1 MQRIGS
7 RTEKRPTPRK
17 TPKQGFSYALG
28 NIIAMAL
35 MLTFAVLVVTALAF
49 SATLLIDAL
58 NALAAAL

>member
-1 MQRIGS
+1 
-7 RTEKRPTPRK
+7 
-17 TPKQGFSYALG
+17 
-28 NIIAMAL
+28 MAL

>member
-7 RTEKRPTPRK
+7 RPEKKPTPRK
-17 TPKQGFSYALG
+17 TPKQGFAYAVG
-28 NIIAMAL
+28 GVIAMAL
-35 MLTFAVLVVTALAF
+35 VLTFAVLVVTALAL